1 MAVDR
6 LERRKARTR
15 AALVRAAQAFLAEGR
30 LTAPVLEITQAADVG
45 MGSFYNHFTSKDELF
60 EAAVDDALEALGAYL
75 DTLTVGMTDPVEKFT
90 QSFRLTGRLFR
101 AEPNLSRV
109 LVNSAVAQAITTE
122 RGLAPRSLR
131 DIDEAVRSGRFDVED
146 TELALALV
154 AGTLM
159 ALGRVLL
166 DRPDR
171 NADESVDR
179 TAVRVLR
186 ALGVPVDEART
197 LVARPLPDTES
208 VSAATVFVP
217 ET

>member
-1 MAVDR
+1 MAADR
-6 LERRKARTR
+6 LQRRKARTR
-15 AALVRAAQAFLAEGR
+15 AALVRAAQTFLADGR
-30 LTAPVLEITQAADVG
+30 LTAPVLEITQVADVG
-45 MGSFYNHFTSKDELF
+45 MGSFYNHFASKEELF

-109 LVNSAVAQAITTE
+109 FVNSAVAQAITTE

-131 DIDEAVRSGRFDVED
+131 DIEEAVRSGRFDVED

-154 AGTLM
+154 AGTLT

-171 NADESVDR
+171 NAEEAVDN

-186 ALGVPVDEART
+186 ALGVSVDEAT
-197 LVARPLPDTES
+197 QLVARPLPDTEN
-208 VSAATVFVP
+208 VSAATVLIT
-217 ET
+217 ES

>member
-1 MAVDR
+1 MAADR
-6 LERRKARTR
+6 LQRRKARTR
-15 AALVRAAQAFLAEGR
+15 AALVRAAQTFLADGR
-30 LTAPVLEITQAADVG
+30 LTAPVLEITQVADVG
-45 MGSFYNHFTSKDELF
+45 MGSFYNHFASKEELF

-109 LVNSAVAQAITTE
+109 FVNSAVAQAITTE

-131 DIDEAVRSGRFDVED
+131 DIEEAVRSGRFDVED

-154 AGTLM
+154 AGTLT

-171 NADESVDR
+171 NAEEAVDH
-179 TAVRVLR
+179 TAARVLR
-186 ALGVPVDEART
+186 ALGVSVDEAT
-197 LVARPLPDTES
+197 QLVARPLPDTEN
-208 VSAATVFVP
+208 VSAATVLIT
-217 ET
+217 EA

>member
-1 MAVDR
+1 MAADR

-15 AALVRAAQAFLAEGR
+15 AALVRAAQTFLADGR
-30 LTAPVLEITQAADVG
+30 LTAPVLEITQVADVG
-45 MGSFYNHFTSKDELF
+45 MGSFYNHFASKEELF

-109 LVNSAVAQAITTE
+109 FVNSAVAQAITTE

-131 DIDEAVRSGRFDVED
+131 DIEEAVRSGRFDVED

-154 AGTLM
+154 AGTLT

-171 NADESVDR
+171 NAEEAVDH
-179 TAVRVLR
+179 TAARVLR
-186 ALGVPVDEART
+186 AFGVSVDEAT
-197 LVARPLPDTES
+197 QLVARPLPDTEND
-208 VSAATVFVP
+208 SAATVLIT
-217 ET
+217 EA